1 MMNRE
6 HDTIEEG
13 HPACQGEE
21 CLELPL
27 LSSRHL
33 AALKTAAFRQG
44 VTVGRLLRRLIRDYL
59 AVLRERGLESETRRP
74 QALAERFDG
83 KFLRNRTGVGPRDG
97 LILASEVFSE
107 LPRSGTGTN
116 GLERS
121 PRMLPAN
128 EEAERSSSP
137 TEVARDRPETANNDP
152 RADQALALLAHELR
166 NPLGAI
172 RMSLRMLH
180 QVRDDPATRE
190 RVESVL
196 DRQTRHMSRL
206 IEGVLDLARIGL
218 GKVQLGKE
226 RVDLARLVDVAFEAA
241 RHSLEERG
249 HEVEVVLPPGPV
261 ILEADPTRLQEVL
274 TNLLDNAAKYTA
286 PLGRIGLTAVP
297 EGDDIVFRVW
307 DTGIG
312 IAPEMLPHVFDL
324 FWQSSCAAHHSG
336 GLGIGLALVRQIV
349 ELHGGSI
356 SAFSAGPGQG
366 SEFVVRLP
374 RTTPTE
380 NRNGTLCA
388 DEV

>member
-1 MMNRE
+1 M
-6 HDTIEEG
+6 
-13 HPACQGEE
+13 
-21 CLELPL
+21 
-27 LSSRHL
+27 
-33 AALKTAAFRQG
+33 
-44 VTVGRLLRRLIRDYL
+44 
-59 AVLRERGLESETRRP
+59 RGYWIS
-74 QALAERFDG
+74 A
-83 KFLRNRTGVGPRDG
+83 RN
-97 LILASEVFSE
+97 
-107 LPRSGTGTN
+107 
-116 GLERS
+116 
-121 PRMLPAN
+121 
-128 EEAERSSSP
+128 
-137 TEVARDRPETANNDP
+137 
-152 RADQALALLAHELR
+152 
-166 NPLGAI
+166 
-172 RMSLRMLH
+172 
-180 QVRDDPATRE
+180 
-190 RVESVL
+190 
-196 DRQTRHMSRL
+196 
-206 IEGVLDLARIGL
+206 GL

-226 RVDLARLVDVAFEAA
+226 RVDLARLVDVAFEAV

-261 ILEADPTRLQEVL
+261 ILEADPTRLEEVL

-307 DTGIG
+307 DSGIG

>member
-1 MMNRE
+1 MNRE

-21 CLELPL
+21 FLELPL

-74 QALAERFDG
+74 HALAEWFDG

-128 EEAERSSSP
+128 EEAERSSRP
-137 TEVARDRPETANNDP
+137 TGVARDRPETANNHP

-172 RMSLRMLH
+172 RTALRMLH
-180 QVRDDPATRE
+180 QVRDDPAT
-190 RVESVL
+190 
-196 DRQTRHMSRL
+196 
-206 IEGVLDLARIGL
+206 
-218 GKVQLGKE
+218 
-226 RVDLARLVDVAFEAA
+226 
-241 RHSLEERG
+241 
-249 HEVEVVLPPGPV
+249 
-261 ILEADPTRLQEVL
+261 
-274 TNLLDNAAKYTA
+274 
-286 PLGRIGLTAVP
+286 
-297 EGDDIVFRVW
+297 
-307 DTGIG
+307 
-312 IAPEMLPHVFDL
+312 
-324 FWQSSCAAHHSG
+324 
-336 GLGIGLALVRQIV
+336 
-349 ELHGGSI
+349 
-356 SAFSAGPGQG
+356 
-366 SEFVVRLP
+366 LP
-374 RTTPTE
+374 RFAWWRRTS
-380 NRNGTLCA
+380 GTQSGRKALAAQERSSRDRVTLLCPYMGYPSRRLSHRIFQGWLPR
-388 DEV
+388 